1 MYKKSL
7 PQVLNSICQALVCK
21 KPQIFFLML
30 QAAMHDSFNLTNIY
44 PEKKRNIMW
53 NALEVYIREKVLK
66 DFGDVRIFT
75 GPIFRTDESAGVTS
89 YGVCTRILKILYL
102 YAAKFGACCC

>member
-1 MYKKSL
+1 
-7 PQVLNSICQALVCK
+7 
-21 KPQIFFLML
+21 
-30 QAAMHDSFNLTNIY
+30 MHDSFNLTNIY

-75 GPIFRTDESAGVTS
+75 GPIFRKDESAGVTS
-89 YGVCTRILKILYL
+89 YGVCTRILKILYIFML
-102 YAAKFGACCC
+102 PNLVRAVATISNICIKYYR